1 MEALEVTGRPGGA
14 VAAPGTGTT
23 GLPAGLA
30 LSLRGIEVWRGDYCV
45 CTDLNVTVRPGQLL
59 HLRGSNGAGKTSLI
73 RVLAGLSHPEAGEV
87 RLGDAAGPRDMTAY
101 RAAICYVGHTDGV
114 KRELTPV
121 ENLRIAACLSL
132 KPSVRGPESALKQVG
147 LAAHMHRLAAELS
160 AGQRRRTALA
170 RLLVTDAAIWF
181 LDEPLVSLDRTG
193 AELVEGLIREHL
205 GRGGITVLATH
216 QPIELAGLEVV
227 AVDLPQGSGA
237 C

>member
-1 MEALEVTGRPGGA
+1 MDVLQVTGSPDGA
-14 VAAPGTGTT
+14 VAAPGTGA
-23 GLPAGLA
+23 AGLAAGAA

-45 CTDLNVTVRPGQLL
+45 CTDLNLTVRPGQLL

-87 RLGDAAGPRDMTAY
+87 RLGESAGPGNMTAY

-121 ENLRIAACLSL
+121 ENLRLAACLSL
-132 KPSVRGPESALKQVG
+132 RPSPRGAESALEQVG
-147 LAAHMHRLAAELS
+147 LGKHMHRLAGELS

-170 RLLVTDAAIWF
+170 RLLVTEAAIWF

-193 AELVEGLIREHL
+193 AALVEGLIRHHL

-216 QPIELAGLEVV
+216 QPIELEGLDVV
-227 AVDLPQGSGA
+227 AVDLPQGGGA